1 MSEDDGIRLL
11 LEQEGPYAF
20 RISFEGTDLDAL
32 HTDEGAPL
40 GAGAGPNPS
49 DLLLAGVANCLSASL
64 VFALGKYK
72 QDPGALKA
80 VATATLG
87 RNENNRLRIQAINV
101 HLELQKPGATIDH
114 LERVLAQFEEFCTVS
129 MSVKQGI
136 PIGVK
141 VSDSEGAVLKG

>member
-1 MSEDDGIRLL
+1 MSETATVTLTRQSGYQFLVDFG
-11 LEQEGPYAF
+11 
-20 RISFEGTDLDAL
+20 LDTPAL
-32 HTDEGAPL
+32 FSDEPAPL
-40 GAGAGPNPS
+40 GQGAGPAP
-49 DLLLAGVANCLSASL
+49 DHLLLAAVANCLSASL

-87 RNENNRLRIQAINV
+87 RNENNRLRIQAIDV

-141 VSDSEGAVLKG
+141 VSDSEGAVLKE